1 MYFLHS
7 QVEDEREERKK
18 GFTNHKRAV
27 WHEAFRIVLQSIK
40 RYAKTGYKCQCGDGI
55 IRILYPIVLMLV
67 ADYEEQ

>member
-27 WHEAFRIVLQSIK
+27 WHEAFRIVLQNIK